1 MNRGSI
7 AHLCFGFP
15 AAKHVGSSSHRG
27 LAWVSSSAKK
37 YRHDSEEDN
46 SKTELNVPEILF
58 LLEPFYTLDFQEPW
72 ASQENLKPIFDSS
85 YISIDVELSNLKLY
99 NTMVIGNTWWR
110 IFLHYIFF
118 FTFSLIPM
126 KYELVWGRIKKVKH
140 FSSGRNSK
148 T

>member
-1 MNRGSI
+1 MLAVEAVQAVLTPSLMVILLYACSLSFELKSI
-7 AHLCFGFP
+7 LTLCHRCLKSKEIYKNCHRNVMQHIGTLLHIGFSR
-15 AAKHVGSSSHRG
+15 ALSISREFETYFW
-27 LAWVSSSAKK
+27 L
-37 YRHDSEEDN
+37 
-46 SKTELNVPEILF
+46 
-58 LLEPFYTLDFQEPW
+58 
-72 ASQENLKPIFDSS
+72 S

-118 FTFSLIPM
+118 FTFSIIPM